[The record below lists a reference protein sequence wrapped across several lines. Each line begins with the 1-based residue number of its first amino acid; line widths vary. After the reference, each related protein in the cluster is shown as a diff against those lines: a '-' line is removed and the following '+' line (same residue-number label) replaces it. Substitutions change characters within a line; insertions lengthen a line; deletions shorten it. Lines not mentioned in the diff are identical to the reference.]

1 MLQKFSGYL
10 QQSLD
15 TTASMMECEETWFTD
30 KMSHMIVSLR
40 VCGTKLLFHLLP
52 ESEWS
57 LPMAW
62 REANMMTCYC
72 LPTGSFTVDLCRAVL
87 PIEGR
92 IIFFFFHFLR
102 GFFRC
107 LIILLSV
114 SSCLC
119 QQMSH
124 QLDLTFLCSLADGE
138 SVWPWWLLL
147 CKVRQALPL
156 PCIWCI
162 NPSALAL
169 CTCFRIN
176 TESSYSISL
185 FLLFFESSLT
195 EVSYFIQIMQKPLQ
209 SICSV
214 FTSCLTVWSIFLPY
228 KLTCKDTLLLH
239 TVLLTIK

>member
-1 MLQKFSGYL
+1 MWRNLVYWQNVSYDCVTESLWNKTAFSF
-10 QQSLD
+10 
-15 TTASMMECEETWFTD
+15 APWECLISAHGLERSKYD
-30 KMSHMIVSLR
+30 DL
-40 VCGTKLLFHLLP
+40 LLP
-52 ESEWS
+52 ANWFIHSWS
-57 LPMAW
+57 VQ
-62 REANMMTCYC
+62 
-72 LPTGSFTVDLCRAVL
+72 GSSSHR
-87 PIEGR
+87 R
-92 IIFFFFHFLR
+92 KNNFFFFHFLR

-209 SICSV
+209 SFCSV
-214 FTSCLTVWSIFLPY
+214 FTSCLTVW
-228 KLTCKDTLLLH
+228 
-239 TVLLTIK
+239 